1 MAALAGTR
9 ELLGVALAVS
19 AFCAAAWIGGY
30 YLLLRQQLSLGDV
43 LVVSAFDAGSTA
55 AAFAGGLVVGWMLPA
70 GRAPTRR
77 NAAVVAAFALA
88 LSLVRVVADYLVE
101 EAVEGL
107 TWVPFDRV
115 LAETLPGNLLATTTF
130 VGLGVGLRAVVEQRH
145 RAAAAAWMQA
155 ELARARRRVLHSRL
169 QPEFLLASFDAISRR
184 IPRDAGAADRLLLR
198 VSELLRLSLERA
210 RADQVTLA
218 AELEYVAAFLDV
230 HAGRGGQAADLRER
244 VPGELLAA
252 RVPAGSVSAFVEA
265 ALGAAAAG
273 VPPVLAVEARAEGA
287 RLRLRVSD
295 GVRVPAAARDQ
306 EGVRA
311 LARSLEELYGD
322 DQRFGYTD
330 VPGGGAEGVL
340 ELPLRPGNAVRRE
353 RR

>member
-1 MAALAGTR
+1 
-9 ELLGVALAVS
+9 
-19 AFCAAAWIGGY
+19 
-30 YLLLRQQLSLGDV
+30 
-43 LVVSAFDAGSTA
+43 
-55 AAFAGGLVVGWMLPA
+55 
-70 GRAPTRR
+70 
-77 NAAVVAAFALA
+77 AFALA
-88 LSLVRVVADYLVE
+88 LSLVRVVADYFVE

-115 LAETLPGNLLATTTF
+115 LAQTLPGNLLATSTF
-130 VGLGVGLRAVVEQRH
+130 AGLGVGLRALVEQRH
-145 RAAAAAWMQA
+145 RAAAAAWMEA

-184 IPRDAGAADRLLLR
+184 IPLDAGAADRLLVR
-198 VSELLRLSLERA
+198 VSELLRLSLERT

-244 VPGELLAA
+244 VPGELLSA

-265 ALGAAAAG
+265 ALSAADGGA
-273 VPPVLAVEARAEGA
+273 PPVVAVEARAEGG

-295 GVRVPAAARDQ
+295 GVRVPVAERGQ

-311 LARSLEELYGD
+311 LARSVEELFGE
-322 DQRFGYTD
+322 DQRVGYAD
-330 VPGGGAEGVL
+330 VPAGGAEGVL
-340 ELPLRPGNAVRRE
+340 ELPLRPGNAARE
-353 RR
+353 AEG